1 MQFIDKSLDPS
12 LNFSVAQIFVFC
24 NLSRFTCG
32 TQFIFFYLFFLEK
45 IHLPDENS
53 LQFNGSLLVKKR
65 GRTTGDTIGKLVDD
79 CLYICVDSTKVQG
92 RYYVFE
98 KCFAVKGRDE
108 TKFFDKGDSGSGV
121 FLIDKKDNSLKAL
134 GIAFAFFQTKTAV
147 CKIRQIT
154 DAFNVSVYGY
164 EEPMD
169 IS

>member
-1 MQFIDKSLDPS
+1 M
-12 LNFSVAQIFVFC
+12 
-24 NLSRFTCG
+24 
-32 TQFIFFYLFFLEK
+32 
-45 IHLPDENS
+45 
-53 LQFNGSLLVKKR
+53 VKKR

-121 FLIDKKDNSLKAL
+121 FLIDKKDKSLKAL